1 MDSMKRTIL
10 PPASQAPTRPPPKSE
25 IPKPVTPHKAVQT
38 SLASAWENA
47 INARAGIR
55 DWIKRSK
62 VETGLEELEMNLTVA
77 IGILDSAL
85 LDLEPPSGKR

>member
-1 MDSMKRTIL
+1 MNPMKTTIL
-10 PPASQAPTRPPPKSE
+10 PPPTLPPRRDSQL
-25 IPKPVTPHKAVQT
+25 PKPVTPHRAVQN
-38 SLASAWENA
+38 SLATAWENA
-47 INARAGIR
+47 VNARAGIR

-62 VETGLEELEMNLTVA
+62 VETGLEELEMNLSVA